1 MKALTYH
8 GPHHVQVENV
18 PDPGI
23 EQADDII
30 LRITATAICGS
41 DLHLYRGKIPRV
53 KHGDIFGHEFMG
65 EVVETGKDVKNLQK
79 GDRVV
84 IPFVIACGDCFFCR
98 MQQYAACENT
108 NAGKGAALNKKQ
120 IPAPAALFGYSHL
133 YGGVPVDRRN
143 MSASLKGMWGRL
155 KYRLCFQMIKPFSFL
170 IFCQR
175 HGRQQKMRRSNKVQ
189 ALQSMVPVQ
198 WDC

>member
-41 DLHLYRGKIPRV
+41 DLHLYRGKIPQV

-133 YGGVPVDRRN
+133 YGGVPGGQAEYVRVP
-143 MSASLKGMWGRL
+143 KGNVGPF
-155 KYRLCFQMIKPFSFL
+155 KVPLCFQMIKPFSFL

>member
-41 DLHLYRGKIPRV
+41 DLHLYRSKIPQV

-133 YGGVPVDRRN
+133 YGGVPGGQAEYVRVP
-143 MSASLKGMWGRL
+143 KGNVG
-155 KYRLCFQMIKPFSFL
+155 PF
-170 IFCQR
+170 
-175 HGRQQKMRRSNKVQ
+175 KVPP
-189 ALQSMVPVQ
+189 LL
-198 WDC
+198 

>member
-41 DLHLYRGKIPRV
+41 DLHLYRGKIPQV

-65 EVVETGKDVKNLQK
+65 EVVETGNSVCHCLWRLFFLSNAAICRLRKYQ
-79 GDRVV
+79 
-84 IPFVIACGDCFFCR
+84 CG
-98 MQQYAACENT
+98 
-108 NAGKGAALNKKQ
+108 
-120 IPAPAALFGYSHL
+120 
-133 YGGVPVDRRN
+133 
-143 MSASLKGMWGRL
+143 
-155 KYRLCFQMIKPFSFL
+155 
-170 IFCQR
+170 
-175 HGRQQKMRRSNKVQ
+175 
-189 ALQSMVPVQ
+189 
-198 WDC
+198 

>member
-41 DLHLYRGKIPRV
+41 DLHLFRGKIPQV

-65 EVVETGKDVKNLQK
+65 EVVWGSDQFWAEFVQPGRTCKPCVARG
-79 GDRVV
+79 VV
-84 IPFVIACGDCFFCR
+84 I
-98 MQQYAACENT
+98 
-108 NAGKGAALNKKQ
+108 
-120 IPAPAALFGYSHL
+120 
-133 YGGVPVDRRN
+133 
-143 MSASLKGMWGRL
+143 
-155 KYRLCFQMIKPFSFL
+155 
-170 IFCQR
+170 
-175 HGRQQKMRRSNKVQ
+175 
-189 ALQSMVPVQ
+189 
-198 WDC
+198 